1 MLHAKVLPPATPGYS
16 SEIRLFFA
24 LSKWLRMNKSRQQ
37 ELLRWLRQQ
46 RHHGARNLR
55 AASLLGFAGALIII
69 AQAWLLASLLQALIV
84 AQQPRTALLTDF
96 ALLLLC
102 FVLRAGLHFAREMAG
117 HRAGT
122 AIRLALRQ
130 QVLDRLNELGPAWI
144 QGKPAGSW
152 ATLLLEQIEEM
163 QEYYARYLPQMTLA
177 VFIPAAILIAIFPIN
192 WMAGAI
198 LLATAPLIP
207 LFMAMVGMGAAD
219 ANRRN
224 FLALA
229 RLSGDFFDRLRG
241 RETLRLFHRAAA
253 EQQAIADSTADF
265 RQRTME
271 VLRLAFLSSAVLE
284 FFASLAIAVVA
295 VYFGFSYLGELN
307 FGHYS
312 TGVTLFAGFLAL
324 ILAPEF
330 FQPLRD
336 LGTFYHAK
344 AQAIGGADALETFLR
359 ESPQALPEQ
368 ASSAITLNAPLT
380 IEAKDV
386 VVMTAS
392 GIALSQPLNF
402 SLASGQ
408 RVALVGQSGAGKTAL
423 MNVLLGFMPYQGSLR
438 VNGHELRDIS
448 RQSWQQQLAW
458 VGQNPHLP
466 AATLRENVLLDGQVD
481 DKTLESALERAGV
494 NEFLT
499 RLPEGLDTPLGDGG
513 IGLSVGQAQRI
524 AVARALLK
532 PAHLLLLDEPASGL
546 DSQSEQRVMGALH
559 HAASRQTT
567 LMITHQLSDL
577 ADWDEVWVME
587 AGQLVQQGHWHLL
600 IKQDGPLRAM
610 AQHRQQEIV

>member
-1 MLHAKVLPPATPGYS
+1 
-16 SEIRLFFA
+16 
-24 LSKWLRMNKSRQQ
+24 MNKSRQQ

-55 AASLLGFAGALIII
+55 AASLLGFAGALVII
-69 AQAWLLASLLQALIV
+69 AQAWLLASLLQNLLV
-84 AQQPRTALLTDF
+84 AQQPRASLLTDF
-96 ALLLLC
+96 LLLLLC
-102 FVLRAGLHFAREMAG
+102 FVLRAGLHYAREMAG
-117 HRAGT
+117 HRAGV
-122 AIRLALRQ
+122 AIRRALRQ
-130 QVLDRLNELGPAWI
+130 QVLDRLNVLGPAWI

-163 QEYYARYLPQMTLA
+163 QEYYARYLPQMSLA
-177 VFIPAAILIAIFPIN
+177 LFIPLAILIAIFPIN
-192 WMAGAI
+192 WAAGLI
-198 LLATAPLIP
+198 LLVTAPLIP

-224 FLALA
+224 FVALA
-229 RLSGDFFDRLRG
+229 RLSGDFYDRLRG
-241 RETLRLFHRAAA
+241 RETLRLFYRAAA
-253 EQQAIADSTADF
+253 EQEAIAASTTDF

-344 AQAIGGADALETFLR
+344 AQAIGGADALDQFLR
-359 ESPQALPEQ
+359 ESPDPHEEH
-368 ASSAITLNAPLT
+368 ASRELSLTAPLH
-380 IEAKDV
+380 IQAQNL
-386 VVMTAS
+386 VVMTA
-392 GIALSQPLNF
+392 GGEALSQSLNF
-402 SLASGQ
+402 TLDTGS

-423 MNVLLGFMPYQGSLR
+423 MNVLLGFLPYQGSLQ
-438 VNGHELRDIS
+438 VNGQELRDIN
-448 RQSWQQQLAW
+448 RDSWQQYIAW

-466 AATLRENVLLDGQVD
+466 AQTLRENLLPISPIDDATLMSVLQ
-481 DKTLESALERAGV
+481 RAGV
-494 NEFLT
+494 DEFLD
-499 RLPEGLDTPLGDGG
+499 RLPNGLDTLLGDGG
-513 IGLSVGQAQRI
+513 VGLSVGQAQRI

-532 PAHLLLLDEPASGL
+532 PAQLLLLDEPSSGL
-546 DSQSEQRVMGALH
+546 DSQSEQHVIRALQQ
-559 HAASRQTT
+559 AATQQTT
-567 LMITHQLSDL
+567 LMITHQLNEL
-577 ADWDEVWVME
+577 ASWDEVWVMQ
-587 AGQLVQQGHWHLL
+587 AGQLVQQGPWQQL
-600 IKQDGPLRAM
+600 IEQDGPLREM
-610 AQHRQQEIV
+610 AQHRRKEIA

>member
-1 MLHAKVLPPATPGYS
+1 
-16 SEIRLFFA
+16 
-24 LSKWLRMNKSRQQ
+24 MNKSRQH

-46 RHHGARNLR
+46 RHYGAQNLR
-55 AASLLGFAGALIII
+55 AASLLGFASALVII
-69 AQAWLLASLLQALIV
+69 AQAWLLASLLQNLIV
-84 AQQPRTALLTDF
+84 MQQPRASLLFDF
-96 ALLLLC
+96 MLLLLC
-102 FVLRAGLHFAREMAG
+102 FILRAALHYAREMAG
-117 HRAGT
+117 HRAGV
-122 AIRLALRQ
+122 AIRRALRQ
-130 QVLDRLNELGPAWI
+130 QVLQRLNELGPAWI

-163 QEYYARYLPQMTLA
+163 QEYYARYLPQMSLA
-177 VFIPAAILIAIFPIN
+177 VFVPVAILVAIFPIN
-192 WMAGAI
+192 WMAGLI
-198 LLATAPLIP
+198 LFATAPLIP
-207 LFMAMVGMGAAD
+207 LFMAMVGMGAAE

-253 EQQAIADSTADF
+253 EQQAIAASTTDF

-307 FGHYS
+307 FGHFS

-344 AQAIGGADALETFLR
+344 AQAIGGADALDTFLR
-359 ESPQALPEQ
+359 ETPQTEPEQ
-368 ASSAITLNAPLT
+368 AAAEIKLNAPLT
-380 IEAKDV
+380 LQAHDL
-386 VVMTAS
+386 VVMSANGS
-392 GIALSQPLNF
+392 ALSQPLNF
-402 SLASGQ
+402 ILPAGK

-423 MNVLLGFMPYQGSLR
+423 MNVLLGFMPYQGSLL
-438 VNGHELRDIS
+438 VNGHELRTL
-448 RQSWQQQLAW
+448 RRESWQLQLAW

-466 AATLRENVLLDGQVD
+466 AATLRENVLLNNQVD
-481 DKTLESALERAGV
+481 EATLLSALQRAGV
-494 NEFLT
+494 DEFLE
-499 RLPEGLDTPLGDGG
+499 RLPQGLDTPLGDNG
-513 IGLSVGQAQRI
+513 IGLSVGQAQRV
-524 AVARALLK
+524 AVARALIK

-546 DSQSEQRVMGALH
+546 DSQSEQRVMHALH
-559 HAASRQTT
+559 YAATQQTT
-567 LMITHQLSDL
+567 LMITHQLSEL
-577 ADWDEVWVME
+577 AEWDEVWVMQ
-587 AGQLVQQGHWHLL
+587 AGQLVQQGHWQQL
-600 IKQDGPLRAM
+600 IEQEGPLRTM
-610 AQHRQQEIV
+610 AQHRHQEIV

>member
-1 MLHAKVLPPATPGYS
+1 
-16 SEIRLFFA
+16 
-24 LSKWLRMNKSRQQ
+24 MNKSRQQ

-46 RHHGARNLR
+46 RHHGARSLR
-55 AASLLGFAGALIII
+55 VASLLGFAGALVII
-69 AQAWLLASLLQALIV
+69 AQAWLLASLLQNLIV
-84 AQQPRTALLTDF
+84 AQQPRATLLNDF
-96 ALLLLC
+96 LLLLLC
-102 FVLRAGLHFAREMAG
+102 FVLRAGLHYAREMAG
-117 HRAGT
+117 HRAGV
-122 AIRLALRQ
+122 AIRRALRQ
-130 QVLDRLNELGPAWI
+130 QVLDRLSALGPAWI

-163 QEYYARYLPQMTLA
+163 QEYYARYLPQMSLA
-177 VFIPAAILIAIFPIN
+177 VLIPLAILIALFPIN
-192 WMAGAI
+192 WAAGLI
-198 LLATAPLIP
+198 LLVTAPLIP

-229 RLSGDFFDRLRG
+229 RLSGDFYDRLRG

-253 EQQAIADSTADF
+253 EEQALANSTTDF

-344 AQAIGGADALETFLR
+344 AQAIGGADALDQFLR
-359 ESPQALPEQ
+359 ESPDTVTEQ
-368 ASSAITLNAPLT
+368 DSTVLSLAAPLV
-380 IEAKDV
+380 IQAKNLV
-386 VVMTAS
+386 VVTAR
-392 GIALSQPLNF
+392 GEALSQPLNF
-402 SLASGQ
+402 TLAAGK

-423 MNVLLGFMPYQGSLR
+423 MNVLLGFLPYQGSLWI
-438 VNGHELRDIS
+438 NGQELREINRD
-448 RQSWQQQLAW
+448 SWQHHLAW

-466 AATLRENVLLDGQVD
+466 ALTLRENLLLNNHVD
-481 DKTLESALERAGV
+481 DVTLKAVLQKAGV
-494 NEFLT
+494 TEFLD
-499 RLPEGLDTPLGDGG
+499 RLPQGLDTVLGDGG
-513 IGLSVGQAQRI
+513 IGLSVGQAQRV

-532 PAHLLLLDEPASGL
+532 PAQLLLLDEPGSGL
-546 DSQSEQRVMGALH
+546 DSQSEQHVINALH
-559 HAASRQTT
+559 EAATQQTT
-567 LMITHQLSDL
+567 LMITHQLNDL
-577 ADWDEVWVME
+577 ENWDEVWVMQ
-587 AGQLVQQGHWHLL
+587 AGQLIQQGHWQQL
-600 IKQDGPLRAM
+600 IAQDGPLRQM
-610 AQHRQQEIV
+610 VKHRLKEIA

>member
-1 MLHAKVLPPATPGYS
+1 LLHAKVLPPATPGYS

-55 AASLLGFAGALIII
+55 AASLLGFAGALVII

-494 NEFLT
+494 NEFLM

-587 AGQLVQQGHWHLL
+587 AGQLVQQGHWHQL

>member
-380 IEAKDV
+380 IEAEQV

-532 PAHLLLLDEPASGL
+532 PAHLLLLDEPAAGL

-559 HAASRQTT
+559 HAASQQTT

-587 AGQLVQQGHWHLL
+587 AGQLVQQGHWHQL

>member
-55 AASLLGFAGALIII
+55 AASLLGFAGALVII

-494 NEFLT
+494 NEFLM

-587 AGQLVQQGHWHLL
+587 AGQLVQQGHWHQL